1 MNFIIGC
8 IVLSIIFILGFCGY
22 KYWFEDIMNFVLETN
37 DDVDQYK
44 KDK

>member
-8 IVLSIIFILGFCGY
+8 IVLCIIFILGFCGY